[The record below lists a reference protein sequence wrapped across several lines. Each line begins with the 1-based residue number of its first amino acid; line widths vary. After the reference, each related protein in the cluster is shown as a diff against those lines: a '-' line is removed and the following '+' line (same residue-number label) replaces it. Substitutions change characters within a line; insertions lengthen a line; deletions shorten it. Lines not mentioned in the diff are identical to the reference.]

1 MLRINP
7 RDPRPIYRQIMDG
20 LLREIVAAKL
30 EPDKSVPS
38 VRDLAQHINVNPN
51 TVRQAYREL
60 ELAGVLYVKRGLG
73 TFVTKREYESD
84 RKDLALELA
93 YRALREAR
101 QLGLTPIQ
109 LIETIQEAS
118 QREIADEQD
127 AGEPRT

>member
-1 MLRINP
+1 MLRIDP
-7 RDPRPIYRQIMDG
+7 QDPRPIYRQIMDG
-20 LLREIVAAKL
+20 LLRKIVAGKL
-30 EPDKSVPS
+30 EPDKAVPS
-38 VRDLAQHINVNPN
+38 VRDLAQHIKVNPN

-84 RKDLALELA
+84 RQELALELA

-101 QLGLTPIQ
+101 QLGLMPFQ

-118 QREIADEQD
+118 EREIADEQD